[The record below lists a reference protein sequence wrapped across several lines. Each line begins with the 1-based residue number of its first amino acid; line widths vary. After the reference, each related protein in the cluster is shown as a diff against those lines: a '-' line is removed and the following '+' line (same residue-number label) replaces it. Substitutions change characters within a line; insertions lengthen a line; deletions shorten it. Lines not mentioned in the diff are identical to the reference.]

1 MKLMRRALLLVI
13 LLVIVVLVIGYLNL
27 NRIVR
32 TTVESQATDQL
43 KLQTTLGSA
52 DLALFGGEVKL
63 SDLKIAS
70 PQGFSAPQMFTLG
83 GTAVKVNYSQLR
95 QEPIHISSITISKPL
110 LVIEQENGKLNFKVA
125 MDQIPSTPSQPAP
138 SESKSEPLKLI
149 IDDLTI
155 ETPTVVMRPGDISK
169 IPGVSLLGKSLPQE
183 ITIPIPTVN
192 LKNIGSGDGNQNGA
206 ALKDVVMQ
214 VITAIADS
222 ASKSG
227 ALPDEL
233 KGLMNVNLADVKAQL
248 GAQFQKQLAGLTG
261 KLPGGVGNVIGNPGD
276 LAKDPGKA
284 LQQGVGNLIGNK
296 PSDAPP
302 STQPD
307 AAKSVEQGL
316 QGLLEGKKKQ

>member
-1 MKLMRRALLLVI
+1 MKLIRRAVLLVV
-13 LLVIVVLVIGYLNL
+13 LLVIVVLLVGYFNL

-52 DLALFGGEVKL
+52 DLALFGGQVKL

-83 GTAVKVNYSQLR
+83 GTAVKVNFSQLR
-95 QEPIHISSITISKPL
+95 QEPIHISSITITKPY

-125 MDQIPSTPSQPAP
+125 MDQIPSTPPQPAP
-138 SESKSEPLKLI
+138 TSESKSQPLKLI
-149 IDDLTI
+149 IDELTV
-155 ETPTVVMRPGDISK
+155 ESPTVVMRPGDLSK
-169 IPGVSLLGKSLPQE
+169 IPGASLLGSSLPQE

-206 ALKDVVMQ
+206 AIKDVVMQ
-214 VITAIADS
+214 VITAMADS

-227 ALPDEL
+227 ALPDQL
-233 KGLMNVNLADVKAQL
+233 KGLMNVNLADVKKQL
-248 GAQFQKQLAGLTG
+248 GEQFQKQLAGLGG
-261 KLPGGVGNVIGNPGD
+261 KLPGGVGNLVSNPGE
-276 LAKDPGKA
+276 LTKDPGKA
-284 LQQGVGNLIGNK
+284 LQQGVGNLLGNK
-296 PSDAPP
+296 PKDAQP

-307 AAKSVEQGL
+307 PAKSVEQGL
-316 QGLLEGKKKQ
+316 EGLLGGKKK